1 VEKFLIHHLNNI
13 LTPLRT
19 VPKIYGGIYDGGTM
33 EDNKEVLLDELPPVD
48 CREICRIISID
59 IRLKDIYTS
68 RTKARVALCAS
79 S

>member
-1 VEKFLIHHLNNI
+1 
-13 LTPLRT
+13 
-19 VPKIYGGIYDGGTM
+19 M
-33 EDNKEVLLDELPPVD
+33 EDNKEVLIDEPPPVD

-59 IRLKDIYTS
+59 LRLKDIYTS